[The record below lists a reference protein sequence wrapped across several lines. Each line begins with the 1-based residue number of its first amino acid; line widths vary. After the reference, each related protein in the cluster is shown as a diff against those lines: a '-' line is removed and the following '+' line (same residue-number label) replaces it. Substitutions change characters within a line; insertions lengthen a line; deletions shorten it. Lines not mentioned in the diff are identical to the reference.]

1 MSIARP
7 LSRFTTATA
16 LWRRAPLWRFTLLST
31 ALLLLLAA
39 LFPPHVELHS
49 GPALPPVISEASYT
63 PPPHVAA
70 LPTVSP
76 SPVPDA
82 LRAQTGQASTTQA
95 PSASAPYDA
104 PAAAAPP
111 PAATSP
117 QTAPAPARLSLAT
130 PNNQPAPK
138 NGAGIDTALIG
149 RTYQHEL
156 LMDGFKVPLPQGDWA
171 VLASFNIWVVKSP
184 QNKGMSY
191 FLGRIE
197 KGRLAGAMVVNALR
211 SPAEAPTGF
220 DEFKNCAN
228 PDNIYTSKEE
238 IVPFDHQACWVMHS
252 MFTPPWQ
259 QWGDKA
265 MQMDNIVRAAAGDLA
280 AKGVTYPQDL
290 VAVHFYR
297 SEKWGV
303 LNATYLFSPE
313 QDGIKS
319 DVAPSFRD
327 SDWFGP
333 NVQRYPEKVLYTN
346 KLKTWGASFW
356 PRFKAAFD
364 AGR

>member
-1 MSIARP
+1 MNIARP

-49 GPALPPVISEASYT
+49 GQALPPVISEASYT
-63 PPPHVAA
+63 PPPANA
-70 LPTVSP
+70 PDPTPHASP
-76 SPVPDA
+76 
-82 LRAQTGQASTTQA
+82 ASTTQA
-95 PSASAPYDA
+95 PFASAPNDV
-104 PAAAAPP
+104 PAAATPQP
-111 PAATSP
+111 TAAT
-117 QTAPAPARLSLAT
+117 PARLSLAT
-130 PNNQPAPK
+130 PNDQAAQK
-138 NGAGIDTALIG
+138 NASGIDTALIG
-149 RTYQHEL
+149 RTYQREL
-156 LMDGFKVPLPQGDWA
+156 LMNGFKVPLPPGEWA
-171 VLASFNIWVVKSP
+171 VLASFTIWITKSP
-184 QNKGMSY
+184 QNKGTTY

-197 KGRLAGAMVVNALR
+197 NGRLAGAMIVNALR

-252 MFTPPWQ
+252 LFTPPWQ

-356 PRFKAAFD
+356 PQFEAAFD